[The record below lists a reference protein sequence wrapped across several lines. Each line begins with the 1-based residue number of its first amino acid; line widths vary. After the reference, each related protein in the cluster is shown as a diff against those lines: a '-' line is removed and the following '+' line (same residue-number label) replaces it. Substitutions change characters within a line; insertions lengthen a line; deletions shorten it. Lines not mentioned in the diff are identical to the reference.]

1 MDARNLILD
10 SAEISV
16 LKSLLIK
23 PHQSKLLHQ
32 IRVIKLL
39 KDDDDSKIKETEKEE
54 KNSKTALKS
63 GEIITDLEI
72 KMAASKLLALNESQ
86 SRD

>member
-63 GEIITDLEI
+63 GEIITD
-72 KMAASKLLALNESQ
+72 
-86 SRD
+86 

>member
-39 KDDDDSKIKETEKEE
+39 KDDDDDKKIKKTEKEE

-63 GEIITDLEI
+63 GEIITD
-72 KMAASKLLALNESQ
+72 
-86 SRD
+86 